1 MDVSKYSFQLW
12 AKVSVG
18 AIQPVLIYICALCV
32 CSGAESLGSILW
44 PGSEEGDIVWCLAFL
59 GTLCGEPIFK
69 VKKCSQHGRE
79 RGH

>member
-1 MDVSKYSFQLW
+1 MGVR
-12 AKVSVG
+12 
-18 AIQPVLIYICALCV
+18 PVLLCPCAVCALQLELS
-32 CSGAESLGSILW
+32 SGAESLGSILW

-69 VKKCSQHGRE
+69 VKKCSQRGRG